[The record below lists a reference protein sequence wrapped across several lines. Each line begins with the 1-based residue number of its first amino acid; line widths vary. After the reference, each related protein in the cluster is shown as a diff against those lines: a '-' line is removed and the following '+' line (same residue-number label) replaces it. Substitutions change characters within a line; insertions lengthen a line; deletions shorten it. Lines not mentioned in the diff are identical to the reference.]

1 MYRSEQ
7 LLFFKGGVS
16 MKLKKTRFDIL
27 LNVLCLLQLIGIT
40 LFLLICW
47 AQIPQQIPMHYDLG
61 GNITR
66 WGNKAELIIIPVLA
80 WIMYLLMTVLEHFPQ
95 AWNTGVQVTE
105 HNRARVYATLLH
117 MISSLK
123 FLITCLYTYSILQT
137 ALMLELPSWF
147 LFAVIALLCGDI
159 GYWMYRL
166 WKCK

>member
-1 MYRSEQ
+1 
-7 LLFFKGGVS
+7 
-16 MKLKKTRFDIL
+16 MKLKKTKFAVV
-27 LNVLCLLQLIGIT
+27 LNILCLIQLIGMI
-40 LFLLICW
+40 LFLLVCW
-47 AQIPQQIPMHYDLG
+47 SHIPQRIPMHYDLA

-66 WGNKAELIIIPVLA
+66 WGSRKELILFPVLA
-80 WIMYLLMTVLEHFPQ
+80 WITYLPMTLVEQFPQ
-95 AWNTGVQVTE
+95 AWNTGIHVTE
-105 HNRARVYATLLH
+105 HNRSRVYTVILH

-137 ALMLELPSWF
+137 SLLLELPSWF

>member
-47 AQIPQQIPMHYDLG
+47 ARIPQQIPMHYDLG
-61 GNITR
+61 GNI
-66 WGNKAELIIIPVLA
+66 
-80 WIMYLLMTVLEHFPQ
+80 
-95 AWNTGVQVTE
+95 
-105 HNRARVYATLLH
+105 
-117 MISSLK
+117 K

-137 ALMLELPSWF
+137 ALMLELPSWV